1 MSVVKLYQYSAKEAY
16 KRHCSDLESNHLFW
30 DGGSIILLWGDEK
43 DQMNNRRQM
52 LEIGGFYFLWGL
64 PSEGLTFWGRGVI
77 PFSSPF
83 SDSWSILS
91 FFFFTC
97 KNSFFTGGFYLWGVC
112 TFLITFSDSWSIL
125 SFFFFLFPFSSMAH
139 IWYFCHNNILML
151 TI

>member
-43 DQMNNRRQM
+43 DQMNYRRQV
-52 LEIGGFYFLWGL
+52 LEIGGFYLLGGL
-64 PSEGLTFWGRGVI
+64 PFEGFTFVGLSLGRL

-91 FFFFTC
+91 FFLFTWQ
-97 KNSFFTGGFYLWGVC
+97 NYFLTGWGRG
-112 TFLITFSDSWSIL
+112 
-125 SFFFFLFPFSSMAH
+125 
-139 IWYFCHNNILML
+139 
-151 TI
+151 

>member
-64 PSEGLTFWGRGVI
+64 PSEGLTFGGWG
-77 PFSSPF
+77 
-83 SDSWSILS
+83 
-91 FFFFTC
+91 
-97 KNSFFTGGFYLWGVC
+97 N
-112 TFLITFSDSWSIL
+112 TFLITF
-125 SFFFFLFPFSSMAH
+125 F
-139 IWYFCHNNILML
+139 
-151 TI
+151 